1 MKRTISVLYVM
12 MMLSALAAAQSRA
25 GAASANLSPATQ
37 TVAAAQK
44 AVREKPAEYTGYNFL
59 ATALVRRA
67 QETSDDSFYAQA
79 EDAVEKSLAMAPN
92 NFETEK
98 IRVVILLG
106 EHEYPA
112 ALKAAMALNQKV
124 PDDVI
129 VYGLLTEANAALGN
143 YEDAEDSAQWML
155 NLRRGNR
162 PAYIR
167 AAGLREIFGDE
178 EGAYEMIDLAFQ
190 STLANETE
198 ERASILTQMGH
209 FRLASGNAD
218 AAEKLLQQALTTL
231 PGYPAAL
238 GNLAQLRIGQKRYAE
253 AVALLQQHYQAVPR
267 ADSLYDLAEA
277 LQLAGREGEAKR
289 AFADFESKALLE
301 SEKKDNSNRE
311 LIFYYADHAQ
321 QPAKALTVARQEYAW
336 RHDVYTLDA
345 YAWALHVNG
354 QNAEAREQ
362 IESALAVGIRDGQ
375 LFLHAGEIALSVGD
389 VPAAKGYFKQAAELD
404 TADSERARSLLSS
417 LLGPFGR

>member
-1 MKRTISVLYVM
+1 MKRTISALWIM

-25 GAASANLSPATQ
+25 GAASADLSPATQ

-44 AVREKPAEYTGYNFL
+44 AISEKPAEYAGYNFL

-67 QETSDDSFYAQA
+67 QETSDVSFYAQA

-92 NFETEK
+92 NFESEK

-112 ALKAAMALNQKV
+112 ALKAATALNQKV
-124 PDDVI
+124 PDDVM
-129 VYGLLTEANAALGN
+129 VYGLLTEANVALGN

-162 PAYIR
+162 PAFIR
-167 AAGLREIFGDE
+167 AAGLREIFGDA

-190 STLANETE
+190 STPANETE

-231 PGYPAAL
+231 PGYPPAL

-253 AVALLQQHYQAVPR
+253 AVALLQQRYQVVPR
-267 ADSLYDLAEA
+267 ADNLYDLAEA
-277 LQLAGREGEAKR
+277 LQLAGREDEAKR
-289 AFADFESKALLE
+289 AFTDFESRALLE
-301 SEKKDNSNRE
+301 SEKKDNSNRN
-311 LIFYYADHAQ
+311 LVFYYADHAQ

-362 IESALAVGIRDGQ
+362 IESALAVGIRDAK
-375 LFLHAGEIALSVGD
+375 LFLHAGEIALRVGD

-404 TADSERARSLLSS
+404 TADSEQARSLLSS
-417 LLGPFGR
+417 LSGPFGR

>member
-301 SEKKDNSNRE
+301 SKKKDNSNRN
-311 LIFYYADHAQ
+311 LVFYYADHAQ

>member
-289 AFADFESKALLE
+289 AFTDFESRALLE
-301 SEKKDNSNRE
+301 SEKKDNSNRN
-311 LIFYYADHAQ
+311 LVFYYADHAQ

-362 IESALAVGIRDGQ
+362 IESALAVGIRDAQ